1 MKVLIIEDERI
12 AADRLIR
19 FLLELDDSIEIV
31 ASLDSVRSSVAWISE
46 SERPDLAFLD
56 IQLADGKS
64 FEILEKVK
72 TQFPIIF
79 TTAYDQY
86 AIDAFKVNV
95 VDYLLKPIVMDDLA
109 VALQKAK
116 SRKPTNLDSQALIN
130 LFQQQSKKYKE
141 RFVVKVGNH
150 LKSVMTSESNVIYSQ
165 DKASWVLTKSHKIF
179 LLDYTL
185 DQLEDMLSPQTFFR
199 ISRKYLVNIESIQ
212 DIIAFSN
219 SRMKLK
225 IHGLDVEDVIVA
237 RERISEF
244 KGWLDR

>member
-31 ASLDSVRSSVAWISE
+31 ASLDSVRTSVAWISE